1 MYLSRIT
8 HVLEKVFLG
17 FPSLSGIDSEQ
28 GMGCDMDAVW
38 DVDRNLNT
46 IGQFLSNLKG
56 LFQPFNSDPSSKAV
70 LLPLLVDIVVKV
82 TLNTFKLAANK
93 IVPTTTQTMRQGE
106 GKATLPQIHNSYIYN
121 AIGHLSQEVISFL
134 TQFSSSSLK
143 PGSNLATKI
152 NRLLESNTVQEQ
164 IIGPLFGNVEKV
176 LLSTLSKM
184 HQVDYV
190 GAGLGSA
197 HLTTFQKELYHF
209 TQHVLPLF
217 SSTSVLQQRKIDLAT
232 RLAHIFLLQA
242 SIIRPIGEG
251 GKLRLAEEM
260 TQVEFAL
267 VPLSSFR
274 VLPGRPVGLTK
285 GNQSPPPPSLE
296 HQWKAFRSILFQD
309 LSSLTTCEEVKLL
322 PLSMTVNHLF
332 SYFSPQD
339 IPLKAPAEK
348 ITWTNW
354 LESHQETEILIELS
368 KQLVIYQAL
377 VDKRGDSKYNPAYP
391 VIQQLVK
398 SFKISD

>member
-143 PGSNLATKI
+143 PD
-152 NRLLESNTVQEQ
+152 
-164 IIGPLFGNVEKV
+164 F
-176 LLSTLSKM
+176 
-184 HQVDYV
+184 
-190 GAGLGSA
+190 
-197 HLTTFQKELYHF
+197 
-209 TQHVLPLF
+209 
-217 SSTSVLQQRKIDLAT
+217 
-232 RLAHIFLLQA
+232 
-242 SIIRPIGEG
+242 
-251 GKLRLAEEM
+251 
-260 TQVEFAL
+260 
-267 VPLSSFR
+267 FR
-274 VLPGRPVGLTK
+274 
-285 GNQSPPPPSLE
+285 
-296 HQWKAFRSILFQD
+296 I
-309 LSSLTTCEEVKLL
+309 
-322 PLSMTVNHLF
+322 
-332 SYFSPQD
+332 
-339 IPLKAPAEK
+339 
-348 ITWTNW
+348 
-354 LESHQETEILIELS
+354 
-368 KQLVIYQAL
+368 
-377 VDKRGDSKYNPAYP
+377 
-391 VIQQLVK
+391 
-398 SFKISD
+398 